1 MQNCHTLADQYKCF
15 RFVLLCRAKSKPCQ
29 NPQLCGGVDQAL
41 DKAIAAVRPGMRY
54 RDVGDIISTHV
65 SSNGF
70 QVVKAYCGHGIGDL
84 FHCAPNIPHYG
95 RNKVPSIV
103 LLFPVSAS
111 HHVPAIFVLHL

>member
-1 MQNCHTLADQYKCF
+1 M
-15 RFVLLCRAKSKPCQ
+15 
-29 NPQLCGGVDQAL
+29 VDQAL

-95 RNKVPSIV
+95 RNKVHSIV
-103 LLFPVSAS
+103 LLFPVLAS
-111 HHVPAIFVLHL
+111 HHVPSSCCICGALCCLQSHLSRVHAGFCAALH